1 MEKKQGIQSIL
12 LFVIMSAIVCGKRS
26 FFEDLESAAG
36 SPTASSPPPYKKFR
50 CSSPARF
57 TYSPPVQPSP
67 VNQLK
72 SLFPDMEIQLLEKAL
87 EEAGNDIG
95 SAINRLH
102 EVHLEGAKEKAGLT
116 AEDKIN
122 MEKGATPID
131 GAATPFGEPKL
142 QNNLL
147 VDGAAWLVREMTS
160 ATSID
165 DANSR
170 AARVLETIIVQTGA
184 EVAEGFRKENMM
196 QKEQIEALLK
206 DNTILKR
213 AVSIQHERQ
222 REYDERNG
230 EVQQLKQLLAQYQEH
245 ERQRGY
251 DERNGEVQQLK
262 QLLAQYQEQLRTLEV
277 RNYALTMHLRQ
288 AEQSSSIPGR
298 FHPDVF

>member
-1 MEKKQGIQSIL
+1 
-12 LFVIMSAIVCGKRS
+12 MSAIVCGKRS
-26 FFEDLESAAG
+26 FFEELESAAA
-36 SPTASSPPPYKKFR
+36 SSSPPPYKKFR
-50 CSSPARF
+50 CSSPGRF

-72 SLFPDMEIQLLEKAL
+72 SLFPDIEIQLIEKAL

-95 SAINRLH
+95 SAINRLNEFHH
-102 EVHLEGAKEKAGLT
+102 EGLKKSGLT
-116 AEDKIN
+116 DEERIN
-122 MEKGATPID
+122 LEKGSSTPLD
-131 GAATPFGEPKL
+131 VDATPFREPQL

-147 VDGAAWLVREMTS
+147 VDGTAWLVKEMTS
-160 ATSID
+160 ATSVD

-170 AARVLETIIVQTGA
+170 AARVLETIIVRVGG
-184 EVAEGFRKENMM
+184 EVAEGFRKENMT

-245 ERQRGY
+245 EHQREH
-251 DERNGEVQQLK
+251 DERNGDVQQLK
-262 QLLAQYQEQLRTLEV
+262 QLLSQYQEQIRTLEV